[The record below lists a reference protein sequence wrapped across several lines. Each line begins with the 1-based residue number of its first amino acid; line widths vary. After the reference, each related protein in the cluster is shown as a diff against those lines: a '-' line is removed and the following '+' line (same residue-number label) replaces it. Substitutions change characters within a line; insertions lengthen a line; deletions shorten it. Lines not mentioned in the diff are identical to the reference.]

1 MSKAIIKAI
10 DPRIIYSNNNG
21 SLFNASGGV
30 VSGQGTAVVTLENG
44 IARVDFMLKIE
55 TSGTNES
62 LFNYGINRD
71 FLISATGVTITP
83 TAKGNW
89 QVYTSNGVL
98 ITDRVG
104 YATNFDA
111 NGQFWTPTRMYT
123 ANGSFGA
130 WSEKFWN
137 AGEILIGTCFGTY

>member
-1 MSKAIIKAI
+1 MAKSKIVKIKQKI
-10 DPRIIYSNNNG
+10 VYSNQNG
-21 SLFNASGGV
+21 SLFNADGGV
-30 VSGQGTAVVTLENG
+30 VTGQGTAVVTLENG

-71 FLISATGVTITP
+71 FLTSATGVTITP

-89 QVYTSNGVL
+89 QVYTANGEL

-111 NGQFWTPTRMYT
+111 NSQFWTPTRMYT
-123 ANGSFGA
+123 ASGDFGA

-137 AGEILIGTCFGTY
+137 AGETLIGTCFGTY